1 MLSRLVAAALGKFE
15 PSLPSLAHVVM
26 FATALIAAAIAA
38 AFAAYAAYG
47 ALSISIEPHW
57 AAAIVAGGAMLLA
70 AILVAIAR
78 PRPPPAP
85 PARARAPSGDLA
97 PELLAELIRGIRAS
111 PKEAATIA
119 LVAGIVAGACPEL
132 LKAVGERLDPK

>member
-1 MLSRLVAAALGKFE
+1 MLSRLVAAAWGQFE
-15 PSLPSLAHVVM
+15 PSLAHVVM
-26 FATALIAAAIAA
+26 FATALVAAVIAA

-47 ALSISIEPHW
+47 ALSISIERHW

-78 PRPPPAP
+78 RKHHPAP
-85 PARARAPSGDLA
+85 SARASAPSGELA
-97 PELLAELIRGIRAS
+97 PELLAALIRGIRAS

-119 LVAGIVAGACPEL
+119 LVAGVVAGTCPEL
-132 LKAVGERLDPK
+132 LKAVGERLDPQ